1 MRAYIHAFV
10 VIISRKILKKKR
22 KNAIIS
28 TGYPISAVVLKHTSG
43 TASHC
48 ILLIAPLIKDA
59 ISCTDMEEPMRKK
72 ISTLLITAVLAASF
86 SGCAGTNG
94 GSRITDADTKQQ
106 NNGII
111 SDEAE
116 TSAETGDVE
125 LTVWGAEEDEAL
137 LTQII
142 ESFQQEYKGQ
152 ANFHISFSAQSEYGC
167 KDALMGDLEAGADVF
182 AFADDQLN
190 TLVAAGAL
198 EPVENADRIKAE
210 NLPGAV
216 AAASVGNTLYAYP
229 LTADNGYFL
238 YYNKR
243 YFNEQDI
250 KTFDRMLQIAEENE
264 KKITMDWS
272 SAWYIYSFFGNT
284 GLEVGLNSD
293 GITNFCTWNQTEGDI
308 RGVDVANA
316 MLAIASSPAFLNT
329 VEEGFLEGVQNG
341 SVIAGVSGVWNAVA
355 MEEAWGTDYGAA
367 KLPTYTCAKK
377 QIQMASF
384 SGYKLIGVNAYSKHY
399 TWAVRLAEWISNE
412 KNQQLRFEM
421 RGQGPAN
428 TNAAASAD
436 VQNSPAIT
444 ALIDQ
449 SEFSCLQRIGGNF
462 WDPVT
467 AFALNMASGNPG
479 GKRLQDQLDSMVEGI
494 TAP

>member
-1 MRAYIHAFV
+1 
-10 VIISRKILKKKR
+10 
-22 KNAIIS
+22 
-28 TGYPISAVVLKHTSG
+28 
-43 TASHC
+43 
-48 ILLIAPLIKDA
+48 
-59 ISCTDMEEPMRKK
+59 MRKK
-72 ISTLLITAVLAASF
+72 INAIFITAILAASL
-86 SGCAGTNG
+86 SGCAG
-94 GSRITDADTKQQ
+94 SDIESKITDDDTELR
-106 NNGII
+106 NSTEDTDETELL
-111 SDEAE
+111 SDN
-116 TSAETGDVE
+116 GDVE

-137 LTQII
+137 LTRII
-142 ESFQQEYKGQ
+142 EDFQTEYKGQ
-152 ANFHISFSAQSEYGC
+152 ANFHITFTAQSESNC
-167 KDALMGDLEAGADVF
+167 KDVLMGDLEAGADVF

-198 EPVENADRIKAE
+198 EPVENADRIKSE

-216 AAASVGNTLYAYP
+216 EAASVGSTLYAYP

-238 YYNKR
+238 YYNKQF
-243 YFNEQDI
+243 FNQEDI
-250 KTFDRMLQIAEENE
+250 KSFDRMLQIAEENG

-272 SAWYIYSFFGNT
+272 SAWYVYSFFGNT

-308 RGVDVANA
+308 KGEDVANA
-316 MLAIASSPAFLNT
+316 MLAIAESPAFLNT
-329 VEEGFLEGVQNG
+329 VEEGFLEGVQDG

-355 MEEAWGTDYGAA
+355 MEEAWGADYGAS
-367 KLPTYTCAKK
+367 KLPTYTCAER

-384 SGYKLIGVNAYSKHY
+384 SGYKLIGANAYSEHY

-428 TNAAASAD
+428 TKAAASAD
-436 VQNSPAIT
+436 VQSSPAIT
-444 ALIDQ
+444 ALLEQ

-462 WDPVT
+462 WDPVS
-467 AFALNMASGNPG
+467 AFALNMAAGNPDEKG
-479 GKRLQDQLDSMVEGI
+479 LQEQLDSMVEGI

>member
-1 MRAYIHAFV
+1 
-10 VIISRKILKKKR
+10 
-22 KNAIIS
+22 
-28 TGYPISAVVLKHTSG
+28 
-43 TASHC
+43 
-48 ILLIAPLIKDA
+48 
-59 ISCTDMEEPMRKK
+59 MRKK
-72 ISTLLITAVLAASF
+72 INAIFITAVLAASL
-86 SGCAGTNG
+86 SGCAG
-94 GSRITDADTKQQ
+94 SDRESKITDADT
-106 NNGII
+106 
-111 SDEAE
+111 ELRY
-116 TSAETGDVE
+116 SAENTDETALLSDNGDVE

-137 LTQII
+137 LTRII
-142 ESFQQEYKGQ
+142 EDFQTEYKGQ
-152 ANFHISFSAQSEYGC
+152 ANFHITYAAQSESNC

-198 EPVENADRIKAE
+198 EPVENADRIKSE

-216 AAASVGNTLYAYP
+216 EAASVGSTLYAYP

-238 YYNKR
+238 YYNKQF
-243 YFNEQDI
+243 FNQEDI
-250 KTFDRMLQIAEENE
+250 KSFDRMLQIAEENG

-272 SAWYIYSFFGNT
+272 SAWYVYSFFGNT

-308 RGVDVANA
+308 KGEDVANA
-316 MLAIASSPAFLNT
+316 MLAIAESPAFLNT
-329 VEEGFLEGVQNG
+329 VEEGFLEGVQDG

-355 MEEAWGTDYGAA
+355 MEEAWGADYGAS
-367 KLPTYTCAKK
+367 KLPTYTCAER

-384 SGYKLIGVNAYSKHY
+384 SGYKLIGVNAYSEHY

-428 TNAAASAD
+428 TKAAASAD
-436 VQNSPAIT
+436 VQSSPAIT
-444 ALIDQ
+444 ALLEQ

-462 WDPVT
+462 WDPVS
-467 AFALNMASGNPG
+467 AFALNMAAGNPDEKG
-479 GKRLQDQLDSMVEGI
+479 LQEQLDSMVEGI

>member
-1 MRAYIHAFV
+1 
-10 VIISRKILKKKR
+10 
-22 KNAIIS
+22 
-28 TGYPISAVVLKHTSG
+28 
-43 TASHC
+43 
-48 ILLIAPLIKDA
+48 
-59 ISCTDMEEPMRKK
+59 MRKK
-72 ISTLLITAVLAASF
+72 INAFFITAVLAASL
-86 SGCAGTNG
+86 SGCAGSDKENK
-94 GSRITDADTKQQ
+94 ITDADIELR
-106 NNGII
+106 N
-111 SDEAE
+111 
-116 TSAETGDVE
+116 SAENTGETEILSDNGDVD
-125 LTVWGAEEDEAL
+125 LTVWGGEEDEAL
-137 LTQII
+137 LARII
-142 ESFQQEYKGQ
+142 EDFQAEYEGQ
-152 ANFHISFSAQSEYGC
+152 ANFHITFTAQSKSNC

-198 EPVENADRIKAE
+198 EPVENADRIKSA

-216 AAASVGNTLYAYP
+216 EAASVGNTLYAYP

-238 YYNKR
+238 YYNKQF
-243 YFNEQDI
+243 FNREDI

-264 KKITMDWS
+264 KNITMDWS
-272 SAWYIYSFFGNT
+272 SAWYVYSFFGNT

-308 RGVDVANA
+308 KGEDVANA

-329 VEEGFLEGVQNG
+329 VEEGFLEGVRDG

-355 MEEAWGTDYGAA
+355 MEEAWGADYGAA
-367 KLPTYTCAKK
+367 RLPTYTCAGK

-384 SGYKLIGVNAYSKHY
+384 SGYKLIGVNAYSEHY

-428 TNAAASAD
+428 TKAAASAD

-444 ALIDQ
+444 ALLEQ

-462 WDPVT
+462 WDPVS
-467 AFALNMASGNPG
+467 AFALNMAAGNPEEKG
-479 GKRLQDQLDSMVEGI
+479 LQEQLDSMVEGI

>member
-1 MRAYIHAFV
+1 
-10 VIISRKILKKKR
+10 
-22 KNAIIS
+22 
-28 TGYPISAVVLKHTSG
+28 
-43 TASHC
+43 
-48 ILLIAPLIKDA
+48 
-59 ISCTDMEEPMRKK
+59 MRKK
-72 ISTLLITAVLAASF
+72 INAIFITAILAASL
-86 SGCAGTNG
+86 SGCAG
-94 GSRITDADTKQQ
+94 SERESKITDADTKLR
-106 NNGII
+106 N
-111 SDEAE
+111 
-116 TSAETGDVE
+116 SAEDTDETELLSDNGDVE
-125 LTVWGAEEDEAL
+125 LTVWVGEEDEAL
-137 LTQII
+137 LTRII
-142 ESFQQEYKGQ
+142 EDFQTEYKGQ
-152 ANFHISFSAQSEYGC
+152 ANFHITFTAQSESNC
-167 KDALMGDLEAGADVF
+167 KDVLMGDLEAGADVF

-198 EPVENADRIKAE
+198 EPVENADRIKSE

-216 AAASVGNTLYAYP
+216 EAASVGSTLYAYP

-238 YYNKR
+238 YYNKQF
-243 YFNEQDI
+243 FNQEDI
-250 KTFDRMLQIAEENE
+250 KTFDRMLQIAEENG

-272 SAWYIYSFFGNT
+272 SAWYVYSFFGNT

-308 RGVDVANA
+308 KGEDVANA
-316 MLAIASSPAFLNT
+316 MLAIAESPAFLNT
-329 VEEGFLEGVQNG
+329 VEEGFLEGVQDG

-355 MEEAWGTDYGAA
+355 MEEAWGADYGAS
-367 KLPTYTCAKK
+367 KLPTYTCAER

-384 SGYKLIGVNAYSKHY
+384 SGYKLIGVNAYSEHH

-428 TNAAASAD
+428 TKAAESAD

-444 ALIDQ
+444 ALLEQ

-462 WDPVT
+462 WDPVS
-467 AFALNMASGNPG
+467 AFALNMAAGNPEEKG
-479 GKRLQDQLDSMVEGI
+479 LQEQLDSMVEGI

>member
-1 MRAYIHAFV
+1 
-10 VIISRKILKKKR
+10 
-22 KNAIIS
+22 
-28 TGYPISAVVLKHTSG
+28 
-43 TASHC
+43 
-48 ILLIAPLIKDA
+48 
-59 ISCTDMEEPMRKK
+59 MRKK
-72 ISTLLITAVLAASF
+72 INAFFITAVLAASL
-86 SGCAGTNG
+86 SGCAGSNKENK
-94 GSRITDADTKQQ
+94 ITDADMELR
-106 NNGII
+106 N
-111 SDEAE
+111 
-116 TSAETGDVE
+116 SAENTGETEILSDNGDVD
-125 LTVWGAEEDEAL
+125 LTVWGGEEDEAL
-137 LTQII
+137 LARII
-142 ESFQQEYKGQ
+142 EDFQTEYKGQ
-152 ANFHISFSAQSEYGC
+152 ANFHITFTAQSESNC

-198 EPVENADRIKAE
+198 EPVENADRIKSA

-216 AAASVGNTLYAYP
+216 EAASVGNTLYAYP

-238 YYNKR
+238 YYNKQF
-243 YFNEQDI
+243 FNREDI
-250 KTFDRMLQIAEENE
+250 KTFDRMLQIAEENG
-264 KKITMDWS
+264 KNITMDWS
-272 SAWYIYSFFGNT
+272 SAWYVYSFFGNT

-308 RGVDVANA
+308 KGEDVANA
-316 MLAIASSPAFLNT
+316 MLAIASSPAFLST
-329 VEEGFLEGVQNG
+329 VEEGFLEGVRDG

-355 MEEAWGTDYGAA
+355 MEEAWGADYGAA
-367 KLPTYTCAKK
+367 RLPTYTCAGK

-384 SGYKLIGVNAYSKHY
+384 SGYKLIGVNAYSEHY

-428 TNAAASAD
+428 TKAAASAD

-444 ALIDQ
+444 ALLEQ

-462 WDPVT
+462 WDPVS
-467 AFALNMASGNPG
+467 AFALNMAAGNPEEKG
-479 GKRLQDQLDSMVEGI
+479 LQEQLDSMVEGI